1 MAHKTLISGTVYE
14 ISGGKTLIDGT
25 AYSIDK
31 GKTLVGG
38 TAYEVGFAKPV
49 TITVT
54 GKGLDGYVY
63 IMHAEGGYTIYTSP
77 TTFTAN
83 VGDTIHCYCT
93 ECWGGYP
100 TTYIRVNYL
109 DMAYTNDDDDIS
121 YDYTVMSDA
130 TINLY
135 ENYASTKRDRVGQ
148 IDIYDGN
155 A

>member
-1 MAHKTLISGTVYE
+1 MSHKTMVNGTAYE
-14 ISGGKTLIDGT
+14 ISGGKTLVGGT
-25 AYSIDK
+25 AYSIK
-31 GKTLVGG
+31 SGKTLVDG

-54 GKGLDGYVY
+54 GKGLEYHVY
-63 IMHAEGGYTIYTSP
+63 IQHKEGGYTTYTSP
-77 TTFTAN
+77 ATFTAN

-109 DMAYTNDDDDIS
+109 TMAYTNDEDDIS
-121 YDYTVMSDA
+121 YNYTVVSDA

-148 IDIYDGN
+148 IDIYDAN